1 MGKLLQLAIYNPS
14 VISDED
20 FIKGFVARHREA
32 EHILKNL
39 KENIDPGPSCH
50 QLILGQRG
58 MGKSTM
64 LRRISLGIE
73 VDADLSERFIPLS
86 FREEQYNVHNLD
98 AFWQNCVD
106 SLGDWFD
113 RAGLRDQSKDLD
125 KFILKTNGSEKD
137 YYQYFVDA
145 LKKEGKRPVLLID
158 NIDLV
163 IDALPDAESWAF
175 RRILQEPSGIVV
187 VGAAAAYMEA
197 FSDQKRPFFD
207 FFQVTVLERLKPS
220 ELMSCLGRLA
230 SLRGDAGRT
239 VLKIIENEPGR
250 IRALF
255 ELTGGNPRTLTLL
268 YVLLEAND
276 MGDVF
281 SDLESL
287 LDQVTGLYKSRV
299 EDLAPQAR
307 LVLDA
312 LALNWNPCTA
322 AEVSDLTGL
331 ATNKVSSQLDRMKN
345 DGLVERATRSDTRKV
360 AYQIAERFFNIWYLM
375 RHAPRRQ
382 RLRLKWLVNFLQ
394 IFYSTQQ
401 LTDQAVS
408 LIKDA
413 EEEYADLLFAVG
425 GAIGDPA
432 WQKLIAMEANGPS
445 DAELAQ
451 DEIQVEATP
460 TSATEWMSH
469 GKILTE
475 HLGRHEEAIAA
486 LEHAGKDPSL
496 RAEANWRIGNIY
508 QFSIS
513 DFDKARAHY
522 EIAVEADGE
531 YSLANYSLGTLLA
544 NSADWENAER
554 YLKAS
559 TKDTKTNFSAQM
571 ALGGYYQYRAHDENK
586 AELHYR
592 KALKASKNNVSAL
605 AALGNMLIAI
615 PGKVDEGINLLKKAR
630 KNAPDWGYPVW
641 RLGQATFFEKRNFD
655 HGLMLLQEATKLD
668 PANIFMKRSVCEA
681 LALVPQRWDE
691 AKLALEELV
700 ETDDRL
706 TSRAM
711 LAEFLLAAFGDVEAA
726 YKEFQ
731 KVVTGNPQ
739 TSADLC
745 ARAFTK
751 MYYFEDTIG
760 AKIDYEEALITN
772 REEHRSARDIQD
784 EELVIR
790 SNLLIISLASD
801 VLSNDLQ
808 YVYDEVIDQHSLTG
822 KSLIDAIME
831 LSKDNFGQSFG
842 HFRGALQLNSF
853 ELYETYK
860 GFLIFYLR
868 LVESAGYGDRLLN
881 SLLES
886 GLADKYWPVYTALDA
901 YFNGEEKLLDVN
913 PEVRGAASMIFH
925 SLLGIKRMRSS
936 SDIQ

>member
-14 VISDED
+14 VINDED
-20 FIKGFVARHREA
+20 FLKGFVARHREA
-32 EHILKNL
+32 DHILKL
-39 KENIDPGPSCH
+39 IEENIDPGPSCH

-73 VDADLSERFIPLS
+73 SDAELSENFIPLS
-86 FREEQYNVHNLD
+86 FREEQYNVHNLET
-98 AFWQNCVD
+98 FWQNCVD

-113 RAGLRDQSKDLD
+113 RAGLQEQSEDLD
-125 KFILKTNGSEKD
+125 KFILRTDDGDKD
-137 YYQYFVDA
+137 YFQYFVDA
-145 LKKEGKRPVLLID
+145 LKREGKRPVLLID

-187 VGAAAAYMEA
+187 VGAAAAYMET

-207 FFQVTVLERLKPS
+207 FFQVTVLERLKPA
-220 ELMSCLGRLA
+220 ELMNCLGRLA
-230 SLRGDAGRT
+230 SLRGDAGRV

-312 LALNWNPCTA
+312 LALKWNPCTA
-322 AEVSDLTGL
+322 AEVGDLTGL
-331 ATNKVSSQLDRMKN
+331 ATNKVSSQLERMKN
-345 DGLVERATRSDTRKV
+345 DGLIERARRSDTKKV

-382 RLRLKWLVNFLQ
+382 RLRLKWLVSFLQ

-401 LTDQAVS
+401 LTDKAVS
-408 LIKDA
+408 LINDA
-413 EEEYADLLFAVG
+413 RDEHTDLLFAVG

-432 WQKLIAMEANGPS
+432 WQKLIAMEANGS
-445 DAELAQ
+445 SEAELAH
-451 DEIQVEATP
+451 DEARIEVTP
-460 TSATEWMSH
+460 TTASEWMSH
-469 GKILTE
+469 SKILSE
-475 HLGRHEEAIAA
+475 HLGRHDEAIAA
-486 LEHAGKDPSL
+486 LKNAKEDPAL

-508 QFSIS
+508 QFSLS
-513 DFDKARAHY
+513 DIEQARSHY
-522 EIAVEADGE
+522 EIAVQENQD

-544 NSADWENAER
+544 NSENWEAAEK

-571 ALGGYYQYRAHDENK
+571 ALGGYYQYRAHDEDK

-592 KALKASKNNVSAL
+592 KALKASSSNVNAL
-605 AALGNMLIAI
+605 AALGNMLIDI
-615 PGKVDEGINLLKKAR
+615 PGKVDEGIMLLKKAR
-630 KNAPDWGYPVW
+630 KNAPHWGYPVW
-641 RLGQATFFEKRNFD
+641 RLGNATFFRKRNFD
-655 HGLMLLQEATKLD
+655 HGLKLLQEATELD
-668 PANIFMKRSVCEA
+668 PNNIFMKRNVCEA
-681 LALVPQRWDE
+681 LALVPQRWEE

-700 ETDDRL
+700 KADDRL
-706 TSRAM
+706 ISRAM

-731 KVVTGNPQ
+731 KVLVGEPQ
-739 TSADLC
+739 TAADLC

-751 MYYFEDTIG
+751 MYYFEDSIG
-760 AKIDYEEALITN
+760 AKTDYEEALILN
-772 REEHRSARDIQD
+772 RDEHRSARDVQND
-784 EELVIR
+784 ELVIR

-801 VLSNDLQ
+801 VLSNDPS
-808 YVYDEVIDQHSLTG
+808 YVYDEVIDQHSKTG
-822 KSLIDAIME
+822 RNLIDAIRE
-831 LSKDNFGQSFG
+831 LSKDNFGESFEY
-842 HFRGALQLNSF
+842 FKKALQLNNF
-853 ELYETYK
+853 DLYETYK

-868 LVESAGYGDRLLN
+868 LVESAGYGDRLLDG
-881 SLLES
+881 LLGS
-886 GLADKYWPVYTALDA
+886 GLADKYWPVYSALDA

-925 SLLGIKRMRSS
+925 SLLGIKRMRNSS
-936 SDIQ
+936 QIQ

>member
-14 VISDED
+14 VINDED
-20 FIKGFVARHREA
+20 FLKGFVARHREA
-32 EHILKNL
+32 DHILKL
-39 KENIDPGPSCH
+39 IKENIDPGPSCH

-64 LRRISLGIE
+64 LRRVSLGIE
-73 VDADLSERFIPLS
+73 ASTELREHFIPLS
-86 FREEQYNVHNLD
+86 FREEQYNVHNLET
-98 AFWQNCVD
+98 FWQNCVD

-113 RAGLRDQSKDLD
+113 RTGLQQQSEELD
-125 KFILKTNGSEKD
+125 NFILRTDGDDRD
-137 YYQYFVDA
+137 YYKYFVDA

-207 FFQVTVLERLKPS
+207 FFQVTVLERLKPA
-220 ELMSCLGRLA
+220 ELMNCLGRLA
-230 SLRGDAGRT
+230 SLRGDAGQV

-312 LALNWNPCTA
+312 LALKWNPCTA
-322 AEVSDLTGL
+322 AEVGELTGL

-345 DGLVERATRSDTRKV
+345 DGLIERAKRSDTKKV

-382 RLRLKWLVNFLQ
+382 RLRLKWLVSFLQ

-401 LTDQAVS
+401 LTDKAVS
-408 LIKDA
+408 LINDA
-413 EEEYADLLFAVG
+413 RDEHTDLLFAVG

-432 WQKLIAMEANGPS
+432 WQTLIAMEANGS
-445 DAELAQ
+445 SEAELAQ
-451 DEIQVEATP
+451 DEAKIEATP
-460 TSATEWMSH
+460 TTAREWMSH
-469 GKILTE
+469 GKILSE

-486 LEHAGKDPSL
+486 LKSANNDPDL

-508 QFSIS
+508 QFSLPNTE
-513 DFDKARAHY
+513 KARAHY
-522 EIAVEADGE
+522 EIAVREDQDYA
-531 YSLANYSLGTLLA
+531 LANYSLGALLA
-544 NSADWENAER
+544 NSDDWEAAEG
-554 YLKAS
+554 YLKAA
-559 TKDTKTNFSAQM
+559 TRDKKTNFSAQM
-571 ALGGYYQYRAHDENK
+571 ALGGYYQYRAHNEEK

-592 KALKASKNNVSAL
+592 KALKASNDSVNAL
-605 AALGNMLIAI
+605 AALGNMLIDI
-615 PGKVDEGINLLKKAR
+615 PGKVDEGIKLLKKAR

-655 HGLMLLQEATKLD
+655 HGLKLLQEATELD
-668 PANIFMKRSVCEA
+668 PNNVFMKRSVCEA
-681 LALVPQRWDE
+681 LALVPQKWDE
-691 AKLALEELV
+691 AKSALEELV

-726 YKEFQ
+726 YKEFR
-731 KVVTGNPQ
+731 KVLVGEPQ
-739 TSADLC
+739 TAADLC

-751 MYYFEDTIG
+751 MYYFEDTMG
-760 AKIDYEEALITN
+760 AKADYEEALILN
-772 REEHRSARDIQD
+772 RDEHRSARDIEND
-784 EELVIR
+784 ELVIR

-801 VLSNDLQ
+801 VLSNDLE
-808 YVYDEVIDQHSLTG
+808 YVYDEVIDQHSKTG
-822 KSLIDAIME
+822 RNLIDAIME
-831 LSKDNFGQSFG
+831 LSKDNFGKSFS
-842 HFRGALQLNSF
+842 HFKNALQLNSF

-868 LVESAGYGDRLLN
+868 LVEDVGYGDRFLD
-881 SLLES
+881 SLVES
-886 GLADKYWPVYTALDA
+886 GLADKYWPVYSALDA

-925 SLLGIKRMRSS
+925 SLLGIKSMRSS
-936 SDIQ
+936 TRMQ

>member
-14 VISDED
+14 VINDED
-20 FIKGFVARHREA
+20 FLKGFVARHREA
-32 EHILKNL
+32 DHILKLL
-39 KENIDPGPSCH
+39 KENIDPGPSRH

-64 LRRISLGIE
+64 LRRVSLGIE
-73 VDADLSERFIPLS
+73 ADTELNERFIPLS
-86 FREEQYNVHNLD
+86 FREEQYNVHNLET
-98 AFWQNCVD
+98 FWQNCVD

-113 RAGLRDQSKDLD
+113 RAGLQSQSADLD
-125 KFILKTNGSEKD
+125 KFILKSDDSKKD

-175 RRILQEPSGIVV
+175 RRILQEPTGIVV

-207 FFQVTVLERLKPS
+207 FFQVTVLERLKPA
-220 ELMSCLGRLA
+220 ELMNCLGRLA
-230 SLRGDAGRT
+230 SLRGDAGQV

-281 SDLESL
+281 TDLESL

-312 LALNWNPCTA
+312 LALKWNPCTA
-322 AEVSDLTGL
+322 AEVAELTGL

-345 DGLVERATRSDTRKV
+345 DGLIERTRRSDTKKV

-382 RLRLKWLVNFLQ
+382 RLRLKWLVSFLQ
-394 IFYSTQQ
+394 IFYSTKQ
-401 LTDQAVS
+401 LTDKAVS
-408 LIKDA
+408 LINDA
-413 EEEYADLLFAVG
+413 KSEHADLLFAVG

-432 WQKLIAMEANGPS
+432 WQKLIAMEANGAS
-445 DAELAQ
+445 EAELAQ
-451 DEIQVEATP
+451 DEAKIEVTP
-460 TSATEWMSH
+460 TTASEWLSH
-469 GKILTE
+469 GKILSD
-475 HLGRHEEAIAA
+475 HLGRYEEAIAA
-486 LEHAGKDPSL
+486 LKNAEKDPNL
-496 RAEANWRIGNIY
+496 GAEANWRIGNIY
-508 QFSIS
+508 QFSVSNIE
-513 DFDKARAHY
+513 KARAHY
-522 EIAVEADGE
+522 ELAVQANQD

-544 NSADWENAER
+544 NSEDWKNAEK

-571 ALGGYYQYRAHDENK
+571 ALGGYYQYRNHDENK

-592 KALKASKNNVSAL
+592 KALKASKSNVNAL
-605 AALGNMLIAI
+605 AALGNMLISI
-615 PGKVDEGINLLKKAR
+615 PGKVDEGIKLLKKAH
-630 KNAPDWGYPVW
+630 KTAPDWGYPVW
-641 RLGQATFFEKRNFD
+641 RLGQATFFEKRNFE
-655 HGLMLLQEATKLD
+655 HGLKLLQEATELD
-668 PANIFMKRSVCEA
+668 PDNIFIKRSVCEA

-691 AKLALEELV
+691 AKSALEELV
-700 ETDDRL
+700 ESDDRL
-706 TSRAM
+706 ISRAM
-711 LAEFLLAAFGDVEAA
+711 LAEFLLAAFGDVEGA
-726 YKEFQ
+726 YNEFQ
-731 KVVTGNPQ
+731 KVLAGDPQ
-739 TSADLC
+739 TAADLC

-751 MYYFEDTIG
+751 MYYFEDTMG
-760 AKIDYEEALITN
+760 AKTDYEEALILN
-772 REEHRSARDIQD
+772 RAEHRSARDIQND
-784 EELVIR
+784 ELVIR

-801 VLSNDLQ
+801 VLSNDLE
-808 YVYDEVIDQHSLTG
+808 YVYEEVIDQHSMTG
-822 KSLIDAIME
+822 RNLIDAIME
-831 LSKDNFGQSFG
+831 LSKDNFGESFA
-842 HFRGALQLNSF
+842 HFQKALQLNSF

-868 LVESAGYGDRLLN
+868 LVESAGYGERLLDG
-881 SLLES
+881 LLES
-886 GLADKYWPVYTALDA
+886 GLADKYWPVYSALDA

-925 SLLGIKRMRSS
+925 SLLGIKRMRSPRRN
-936 SDIQ
+936 Q